1 MDYIIREIA
10 KTLDLDVDKVT
21 NSIQEAAI
29 QAEIMKAAKEQGGAT
44 TPVAGADPN
53 DPTGAGGGTI
63 EQGQVPV
70 FENKD
75 LQEMHNPKELH
86 NKLKGVVNNPKTWEH
101 LSNYL
106 DFLIEIQQR
115 SLEQTDNQ
123 VMMYRSQGAISSL
136 RRLKNLRDEVNRT
149 NG

>member
-1 MDYIIREIA
+1 
-10 KTLDLDVDKVT
+10 
-21 NSIQEAAI
+21 
-29 QAEIMKAAKEQGGAT
+29 
-44 TPVAGADPN
+44 
-53 DPTGAGGGTI
+53 
-63 EQGQVPV
+63 
-70 FENKD
+70 
-75 LQEMHNPKELH
+75 MHNPKELH

-123 VMMYRSQGAISSL
+123 VMMYRSQGAISAL

>member
-1 MDYIIREIA
+1 
-10 KTLDLDVDKVT
+10 
-21 NSIQEAAI
+21 
-29 QAEIMKAAKEQGGAT
+29 
-44 TPVAGADPN
+44 
-53 DPTGAGGGTI
+53 
-63 EQGQVPV
+63 
-70 FENKD
+70 
-75 LQEMHNPKELH
+75 
-86 NKLKGVVNNPKTWEH
+86 VVNNPKTWEH